1 MSNLLRV
8 SEIHKGANFPF
19 SRSWVYKVK
28 HLKRFPGLLI
38 KVGSALFV
46 DLTKFNELTEKGRLK

>member
-8 SEIHKGANFPF
+8 SEIVKGQNFPF
-19 SRSWVYKVK
+19 TRSWVYKVK
-28 HLKRFPGLLI
+28 HLKRHPGLLV

-46 DLTKFNELTEKGRLK
+46 DLTKFQELAEAGRLR